1 MRWPAH
7 QLLHQTHP
15 LALGQLGRVLQTAQ
29 GHHAQDLPVYA
40 TSHISA
46 SNSNPDDDRDLDDIL
61 FVDIPWM
68 LDNRDSHD
76 HKQISYLWPDS
87 SQRFSRLFALGID
100 AYRMIPSLRRLMINP
115 TESIKHNTGLLSVDK
130 TGRVRRSL
138 LMATYEKGRTRLL
151 ETPET
156 LNPTPGL
163 SP

>member
-1 MRWPAH
+1 MTSAKKVVLVQRPDGAPKESDFELKDSETPPLEDG
-7 QLLHQTHP
+7 QVLLKVEHLSIDAFIRT
-15 LALGQLGRVLQTAQ
+15 
-29 GHHAQDLPVYA
+29 
-40 TSHISA
+40 
-46 SNSNPDDDRDLDDIL
+46 
-61 FVDIPWM
+61 M

-151 ETPET
+151 EIPET